1 MNRAFHGNRFIFATH
16 TRTGIDIDTA
26 DTERQKEQNNRT
38 MKTMEE
44 AERKSIFKLTKQ
56 IVCVVRFMQFNIAI
70 SFEIYL
76 ENVLIK

>member
-1 MNRAFHGNRFIFATH
+1 
-16 TRTGIDIDTA
+16 
-26 DTERQKEQNNRT
+26 

-44 AERKSIFKLTKQ
+44 AKRKSIFKSTKQ

-76 ENVLIK
+76 ENVLIKWP